1 MKNVVLLGSTGSI
14 GTSAIKVAEDL
25 PDRIRLIGLAAG
37 GNAELLAK
45 QTLKHRP
52 EAVSISDPANAR
64 ALETMLGTSTRV
76 YSGEPGLLKLATL
89 PAADIVLIAIV
100 GTAGL
105 QPALAAIREGKDIA
119 IASKEILV
127 MAGETVMNE
136 ARKHGV
142 RVLAVDSEHSAVFQ
156 CIDGKPASSVR
167 KLWLT
172 ASGGPFRQTPRE
184 DFPNITL
191 ERALKHPSWV
201 MGRKITI
208 DSATLFNKGLEMIE
222 ARWLFDIEIGRVTV
236 VVHPQS
242 VIHSMVEFVD
252 GSIIAQLSTPDMC
265 LPIQYALTYP
275 DRAGSDRV
283 QTNFAKL
290 GSLTFEEPDLGRFPA
305 LNLARRAGEVGG
317 TMPAVLNAANEVAV
331 EAFCNC
337 RISFEQISQTVAN
350 VMERHRSVAHPSLDE
365 ILSADN
371 WARSEERRVG
381 KECRSRWSPYH

>member
-52 EAVSISDPANAR
+52 EAISINDR
-64 ALETMLGTSTRV
+64 AKAMAMETMLGTSTRV
-76 YSGEPGLLKLATL
+76 YSGEPGLIKLATL

-105 QPALAAIREGKDIA
+105 QPALAAIRAGKDIA
-119 IASKEILV
+119 VASKEILV

-156 CIDGKPASSVR
+156 CLDGKPAASVR

-172 ASGGPFRQTPRE
+172 ASGGPFRQTPKE
-184 DFPNITL
+184 DFPNITVD
-191 ERALKHPSWV
+191 RALKHPSWV

-222 ARWLFDIEIGRVTV
+222 ARWLFDIDIGRVQV

-242 VIHSMVEFVD
+242 VVHSMVEFID
-252 GSIIAQLSTPDMC
+252 GSILAQLSTPDMC

-275 DRAGSDRV
+275 DRAGNDRV
-283 QTNFAKL
+283 QTDFAKL
-290 GSLTFEEPDLGRFPA
+290 GSLTFEEPDPGRFPA
-305 LNLARRAGEVGG
+305 LKLARQAGEVGG

-337 RISFEQISQTVAN
+337 RISFEQISQTVAV
-350 VMERHRSVAHPSLDE
+350 VMKRHQWVAHPSLDE
-365 ILSADN
+365 ILSADA
-371 WARSEERRVG
+371 WARAEAV
-381 KECRSRWSPYH
+381 K